1 MVREP
6 SEFEM
11 VDAISSSGL
20 SESPATH
27 SPADPTDAQQQTAE
41 KETEEEEGADE
52 QQEEEDEE
60 AKLLQ
65 PAPAPS
71 SSPAEPPAPS
81 DVAELQAALGKLSS
95 GFKSALG
102 QLTAGDATS
111 QLTKLAG
118 GLTAGLSSGL
128 SGWFSAADT
137 SNSAKKPSPVSLTS
151 KASNEL
157 QTLFGL
163 DDSESLVESFKCKL
177 LQTYACAHNAFTPSI
192 QMAFQGSLYVTEKHV
207 CFSVEERG
215 RQLPLKIPLQDI
227 TAASRQLPAQ
237 KGGSDL
243 LRLEL
248 APGSTGAAGA
258 GPLPRHLAF
267 KDFSAEPGSLG
278 GPAGPSSGLSSG
290 GALDSALAL
299 IEHLTEAEEEG

>member
-1 MVREP
+1 
-6 SEFEM
+6 
-11 VDAISSSGL
+11 
-20 SESPATH
+20 
-27 SPADPTDAQQQTAE
+27 
-41 KETEEEEGADE
+41 
-52 QQEEEDEE
+52 
-60 AKLLQ
+60 
-65 PAPAPS
+65 
-71 SSPAEPPAPS
+71 
-81 DVAELQAALGKLSS
+81 
-95 GFKSALG
+95 
-102 QLTAGDATS
+102 
-111 QLTKLAG
+111 
-118 GLTAGLSSGL
+118 
-128 SGWFSAADT
+128 
-137 SNSAKKPSPVSLTS
+137 
-151 KASNEL
+151 
-157 QTLFGL
+157 
-163 DDSESLVESFKCKL
+163 
-177 LQTYACAHNAFTPSI
+177 
-192 QMAFQGSLYVTEKHV
+192 MAFQGSLYVTEKHV

-248 APGSTGAAGA
+248 APGSTGAAGT

>member
-27 SPADPTDAQQQTAE
+27 SPADPTDAQQQIAE
-41 KETEEEEGADE
+41 KETEEEEEADE

-65 PAPAPS
+65 PAPVPS

-151 KASNEL
+151 K
-157 QTLFGL
+157 
-163 DDSESLVESFKCKL
+163 
-177 LQTYACAHNAFTPSI
+177 
-192 QMAFQGSLYVTEKHV
+192 MAFQGSLYVTEKHV
-207 CFSVEERG
+207 CFSVEERR

-248 APGSTGAAGA
+248 APGSTGAAGG